1 MESIESSIDHIHHYI
16 DAVTDDDTDYF
27 IDELI
32 ISRYTRNV
40 LGDCDIRISKDD
52 ERSKQYQYESNET
65 ISDTINNASSSNGLF
80 ETIARPIRK
89 NTEID
94 LIHRDLFEVGYS
106 RLEGLSSDDYHDD
119 REDIYSQLIRDCT
132 ADRSFGVSKFMR
144 KVDTPPVFLPPERLP
159 VSSSSGIVSYYE
171 SLYHSDTM
179 WKLRGHPALV
189 ETLADIYQCDPKKMC
204 VSFDTLGIRYSP
216 EYVTECIK
224 QTNDTAIQ
232 EQYRSY
238 YSEDDMEPHID
249 QRFEYNFH
257 ETYQGIYAFTSTPNY
272 TDGGLILYPGTHH
285 LHGETLQE
293 YLGTSSQREFV
304 VYPDTFFKMFPDSIP
319 VHIPVVEGE
328 YVIWDSRLLHSSIH
342 IDANRNRR
350 NRIDDDANVDDWWRL
365 NRMVAYLCYH
375 PGEEMGF
382 LETVQDGLRR
392 TIYEIYQKGRGTNH
406 AIHRPKIIELSSK
419 IPSEYKSPYHQ
430 YLIGDSPNAVVCD
443 NKQDSSESSSCLSM

>member
-1 MESIESSIDHIHHYI
+1 
-16 DAVTDDDTDYF
+16 
-27 IDELI
+27 
-32 ISRYTRNV
+32 
-40 LGDCDIRISKDD
+40 
-52 ERSKQYQYESNET
+52 
-65 ISDTINNASSSNGLF
+65 
-80 ETIARPIRK
+80 
-89 NTEID
+89 
-94 LIHRDLFEVGYS
+94 
-106 RLEGLSSDDYHDD
+106 
-119 REDIYSQLIRDCT
+119 
-132 ADRSFGVSKFMR
+132 
-144 KVDTPPVFLPPERLP
+144 
-159 VSSSSGIVSYYE
+159 
-171 SLYHSDTM
+171 
-179 WKLRGHPALV
+179 
-189 ETLADIYQCDPKKMC
+189 
-204 VSFDTLGIRYSP
+204 
-216 EYVTECIK
+216 VTECIK